1 LKYYLFYIIAF
12 LTGYQSVAETFVVD
26 QSGKLTSIKSAVEK
40 AKSGDTIFVMPGVY
54 REGNIIIQKSL
65 TIIGKSFPLLDGEL
79 KYEIFTIAAKNVVIE
94 GFHFKETGR
103 SSINDLAAVK
113 GLDAHNLIIRNNK
126 FEDTFFA
133 IHISNSEVSLIENNN
148 IKASAEH
155 EYQSGNGIHLWKSTK
170 AKISNN
176 NISGHRDGIYFEFVT
191 NSLISGNTS
200 EGNLRYGLHFMFSH
214 NDDYENNIFRNNGAG
229 VAVMYTTNVT
239 MIGNTFE
246 HNWGSSAYGMLLKD
260 IRDSKVFN
268 NRFVG
273 NTIGIYMEGTSRTI
287 FENNFFSQNGWAVK
301 LQASCDDNVFKNN
314 NFIANTFDIATNGTL
329 VLNKIDHNYW
339 DKYQGYDLNRDGIG
353 DIPFHPVSLYTM
365 IVEQIP
371 VAMMLWRSFLVYLLD
386 KAERVIPAI
395 TPIELKDNN
404 PLMKPYDLFS
414 ANP

>member
-1 LKYYLFYIIAF
+1 MKYCFIYIISF
-12 LTGYQSVAETFVVD
+12 LSAYQLVAETFVVD

-54 REGNIIIQKSL
+54 REGNILIQKSL
-65 TIIGKSFPLLDGEL
+65 SIIGKSYPLLDGEL
-79 KYEIFTIAAKNVVIE
+79 KYEIFTIVAKNVVIE

-113 GLDAHNLIIRNNK
+113 GLDAHNLIVRNNK

-133 IHISNSEVSLIENNN
+133 IHISNSEVSLIENNS

-155 EYQSGNGIHLWKSTK
+155 EYQSGNGIHLWKSTN
-170 AKISNN
+170 AKIINN
-176 NISGHRDGIYFEFVT
+176 TISGHRDGIYFEFVT

-260 IRDSKVFN
+260 IRDSKVFQ

-273 NTIGIYMEGTSRTI
+273 NTIGIYMEGTSRTM

-314 NFIANTFDIATNGTL
+314 NFIGNTFDIATNGTL
-329 VLNKIDHNYW
+329 VLNKIDQNYW

-353 DIPFHPVSLYTM
+353 DVPFHPVSLYTM

-386 KAERVIPAI
+386 KAERVMPAI